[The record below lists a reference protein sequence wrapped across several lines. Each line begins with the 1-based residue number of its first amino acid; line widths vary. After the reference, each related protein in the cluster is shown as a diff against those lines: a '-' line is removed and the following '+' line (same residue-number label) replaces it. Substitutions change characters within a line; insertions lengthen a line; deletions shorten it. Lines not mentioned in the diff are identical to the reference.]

1 MWHIFSR
8 NRQKNNLTWMGVD
21 MHSHILPGLDDGCKD
36 VEQSTTLLERLAAMG
51 LAKFHFTPHVFQD
64 MYPNTRERIAAAFSR
79 LQLTGAKDLL
89 AGYAAE
95 YMVDLHFDQL
105 LHSEGQSFACLPDKH
120 ILIEMSYIQE
130 SKNIEKSIFDLQV
143 KGYKPIL
150 AHPERYVF
158 YHQEPQRIQRFK
170 DLGCLLQ
177 VNLLSVL
184 GYYGPRERQV
194 ALQLLQRGAID
205 FVGSDVHHERHVKT
219 LERGLQKEDIS
230 KYFKKCNI
238 RNAALFSCKT

>member
-1 MWHIFSR
+1 ME
-8 NRQKNNLTWMGVD
+8 VD

-36 VEQSTTLLERLAAMG
+36 VQQSTELLTRLATLG
-51 LAKFHFTPHVFQD
+51 LSQFYVTPHVFQD
-64 MYPNTRERIAAAFSR
+64 MYPNTPARIAEAFSLLR
-79 LQLTGAKDLL
+79 QTNAHEFL

-95 YMVDLHFDQL
+95 YMIDLHFDHML
-105 LHSEGQSFACLPDKH
+105 GLDDRFVSLPGRY
-120 ILIEMSYIQE
+120 ILIEMSYMQE

-184 GYYGPRERQV
+184 GYYGPREKQV
-194 ALQLLQRGAID
+194 ALQLLSKGSID
-205 FVGSDVHHERHVKT
+205 FVGTDVHHERHVKT
-219 LERGLQKEDIS
+219 LERALQKEDIS

-238 RNAALFSCKT
+238 RNASLIPCET